1 MSKEKVKYTKYFKQ
15 GFSMFLIVEGVH
27 NTGKSTLV
35 KSLSNF
41 NEFSCRRMFP
51 ELLSSRNN
59 QVSDFALG
67 TNMTIAWFADL
78 CSDSLDIIF
87 DRCHVSE
94 YAYSRA
100 IRSINDEIASNAFL
114 TVDARLAQC
123 DVKMVYL
130 TCSYDTIVARLKD
143 KNKVYNEEDYNKL
156 NDYFNIAISKTL
168 IPTIILNT
176 DILKEQYVLE
186 AVEQFI
192 CGGVNDEFEC

>member
-1 MSKEKVKYTKYFKQ
+1 
-15 GFSMFLIVEGVH
+15 MFLIVEGVH

-41 NEFSCRRMFP
+41 NEFSCRRMFT
-51 ELLSSRNN
+51 ELLNSRNN

-67 TNMTIAWFADL
+67 TNMTIVWFADL

-94 YAYSRA
+94 YAYSLA
-100 IRSINDEIASNAFL
+100 IRNVDDKIARNAFL
-114 TVDARLAQC
+114 TVDAKLAQC
-123 DVKMVYL
+123 DTKMVYL

-143 KNKVYNEEDYNKL
+143 KNKVYSEEDYHKL
-156 NDYFNIAISKTL
+156 NHYFDIAISETL
-168 IPTIILNT
+168 IPKIIINT
-176 DILKEQYVLE
+176 DILKEQDVLE

-192 CGGVNDEFEC
+192 YYEQ